1 MRRLWRSNARR
12 PLSSTA
18 SAKTSRSAPCA
29 YWVTCY
35 TDCYTLQTRVGAQLG
50 SLESRWT
57 ELMSNLLQIEVAN
70 ATLEGEILQL
80 RDREAQLTTD
90 LASS

>member
-1 MRRLWRSNARR
+1 
-12 PLSSTA
+12 
-18 SAKTSRSAPCA
+18 
-29 YWVTCY
+29 
-35 TDCYTLQTRVGAQLG
+35 
-50 SLESRWT
+50 
-57 ELMSNLLQIEVAN
+57 MSNLLQIEVAN